1 MRGFA
6 SLCQYTTSTH
16 SLLQERP
23 TFGAV
28 EPVTLIPAAIIIL
41 VASMAKST
49 TGFGFALLGTPFL
62 LLMWEP
68 RFLVPILVPLVLV
81 VDGMIVVQGRRRL
94 DWGKVLPMVAAGA
107 VGIPLGN
114 VILLAVPQSALKLAI
129 AAIVLAFGVLLLVG
143 YTMTIR
149 RDRVA
154 GGVAGFFSGLF
165 LTSTGLS
172 GPPVTLYM
180 LNQRWDRDTF
190 RTSQGLFH
198 LITDVLGT
206 ASLVVTGVV
215 TAKTLVVDLAL
226 LPMVLVG
233 YGLAVVLLPH
243 IRQELFLRISTAI
256 VIAAAVLAIG
266 SEVARL

>member
-1 MRGFA
+1 M
-6 SLCQYTTSTH
+6 
-16 SLLQERP
+16 
-23 TFGAV
+23 
-28 EPVTLIPAAIIIL
+28 
-41 VASMAKST
+41 
-49 TGFGFALLGTPFL
+49 
-62 LLMWEP
+62 
-68 RFLVPILVPLVLV
+68 VPILVPLVLV

-129 AAIVLAFGVLLLVG
+129 AAIVLAFGLLLLVG

-154 GGVAGFFSGLF
+154 GGVAGFFSGPF

>member
-1 MRGFA
+1 MPIYHGDP
-6 SLCQYTTSTH
+6 
-16 SLLQERP
+16 LLPQEKP

-28 EPVTLIPAAIIIL
+28 EPVTLIPAAFIIL
-41 VASMAKST
+41 AGSTVKGT
-49 TGFGFALLGTPFL
+49 TGFGFVLTATPFL

-68 RFLVPILVPLVLV
+68 RVVVSILVPMVLV
-81 VDGMIVVQGRRRL
+81 VDGMIVVQGRHRL
-94 DWGKVLPMVAAGA
+94 DWGRVLPMVAAGA
-107 VGIPLGN
+107 AGIPLGN
-114 VILLAVPQSALKLAI
+114 VILLAVPQGALKLAM
-129 AAIVLAFGVLLLVG
+129 AAIALAFGVLLLVG
-143 YTMTIR
+143 QTMTIR
-149 RDRVA
+149 RDRLA

-180 LNQRWDRDTF
+180 INQRLDRDSF

-198 LITDVLGT
+198 LMTDALGT

-243 IRQELFLRISTAI
+243 IRQELFLRIATAI
-256 VIAAAVLAIG
+256 VIAAAALAIG
-266 SEVARL
+266 SEVVRL

>member
-1 MRGFA
+1 
-6 SLCQYTTSTH
+6 
-16 SLLQERP
+16 
-23 TFGAV
+23 
-28 EPVTLIPAAIIIL
+28 
-41 VASMAKST
+41 
-49 TGFGFALLGTPFL
+49 
-62 LLMWEP
+62 
-68 RFLVPILVPLVLV
+68 
-81 VDGMIVVQGRRRL
+81 MIVVQGRRRL

>member
-1 MRGFA
+1 
-6 SLCQYTTSTH
+6 
-16 SLLQERP
+16 
-23 TFGAV
+23 
-28 EPVTLIPAAIIIL
+28 
-41 VASMAKST
+41 MAKST

-226 LPMVLVG
+226 LPMVL
-233 YGLAVVLLPH
+233 LPH

>member
-1 MRGFA
+1 M
-6 SLCQYTTSTH
+6 
-16 SLLQERP
+16 
-23 TFGAV
+23 
-28 EPVTLIPAAIIIL
+28 
-41 VASMAKST
+41 
-49 TGFGFALLGTPFL
+49 
-62 LLMWEP
+62 
-68 RFLVPILVPLVLV
+68 VPILVPLVFV

-198 LITDVLGT
+198 LMTDVLGT